1 MNKNTR
7 KCNVCKNLIDVSDSS
22 GEDYFFRIYG
32 NKKQYFHSECYIEQQ
47 MNRKRMPMTKE
58 ECLAY
63 ISERKSENVKQNIE
77 KKKEKKKNTVKDQL
91 YDFISDMY
99 DISFFP
105 TFFYIKMNE
114 VYKGT
119 YKGLKKSVPPED
131 LLDMWEQK
139 KNYLLKVYERNRSH
153 GKEIEGLQRVYYD
166 LAILLSKYDSYLNW
180 KDKQKIAQ
188 SDIRE
193 RESRTND
200 FISQKIISQSNPNNP
215 NSHTV
220 GNKEIDINSILDDI

>member
-180 KDKQKIAQ
+180 KDKQRIAQ

-193 RESRTND
+193 RENRTND
-200 FISQKIISQSNPNNP
+200 FISQKIISQNNPNNP

>member
-1 MNKNTR
+1 MNNNTR
-7 KCNVCKNLIDVSDSS
+7 KCNACKKLIDISEMSSD
-22 GEDYFFRIYG
+22 DYFFRIYG
-32 NKKQYFHSECYIEQQ
+32 KTKQYFHSECYIEQQ
-47 MNRKRMPMTKE
+47 MNRKRNPMTRE
-58 ECLAY
+58 ECLTY
-63 ISERKSENVKQNIE
+63 ISERKSENVEQNIE
-77 KKKEKKKNTVKDQL
+77 KKKEQKINAVKDQL
-91 YDFISDMY
+91 YDFIADMY

-105 TFFYIKMNE
+105 TFFYIKMNT

-139 KNYLLKVYERNRSH
+139 KNYLLKVYERNRTQ
-153 GKEIEGLQRVYYD
+153 GKEMEGLQRVYYD

-193 RESRTND
+193 RENRTND
-200 FISQKIISQSNPNNP
+200 FISQKIISQNKPNNP

>member
-180 KDKQKIAQ
+180 KDKQRIAQ

-193 RESRTND
+193 RENRTND

>member
-63 ISERKSENVKQNIE
+63 ISERKSENVKHNIE

-193 RESRTND
+193 RENRTND

>member
-139 KNYLLKVYERNRSH
+139 KNYLLNVY
-153 GKEIEGLQRVYYD
+153 V
-166 LAILLSKYDSYLNW
+166 
-180 KDKQKIAQ
+180 
-188 SDIRE
+188 RE
-193 RESRTND
+193 RSR
-200 FISQKIISQSNPNNP
+200 
-215 NSHTV
+215 
-220 GNKEIDINSILDDI
+220 GLE